1 MAADDPT
8 PEVPLPPD
16 FVEDEAPILRAPKR
30 RGSPRTDH
38 RSKPYSRRRI
48 IQYINLS
55 LALALTL
62 TAAVFAWGISEF
74 NAPGPSALA
83 QTIDLPR
90 GAGLR
95 GIAQRLQAAGVLR
108 YAKVFGLAVRI
119 SGKGR
124 ALKAGEYTFAAAISP
139 RQVMELLI
147 KGETVVHRLTIAE
160 GLQTAQIL
168 AQVAAAPALNGA
180 LLPDNAPPPPQGTLL
195 PETYHFARGDSR
207 ADLIARMQRDQTRVL
222 AEAWAS
228 RVPGLPFKTPEEAL
242 VLASIVEKETSL
254 PAERRQVAGVFVN
267 RLRRG
272 MRLQSDPTV
281 VFALSPDGPLGRALT
296 RADLKVAHPANT
308 YVHKGLPPGPICHPG
323 RAAIEAVLNPA
334 ATDEL
339 YFVADGT
346 GGHVFATTL
355 AEHNANVAKWRKLER
370 ARKAD

>member
-1 MAADDPT
+1 LAADDPT

-16 FVEDEAPILRAPKR
+16 FVEDEAPTLRAPKR

-48 IQYINLS
+48 FQYINLA

-62 TAAVFAWGISEF
+62 SGAVFAWGISQF
-74 NAPGPSALA
+74 NAPGPSVQA

-90 GAGLR
+90 GVGLR
-95 GIAQRLQAAGVLR
+95 GIAQRLQAVGVLR
-108 YAKVFGLAVRI
+108 YAKVFGIAVRV

-139 RQVMELLI
+139 KQVMETLI

-168 AQVAAAPALNGA
+168 SQLAAALALSGA
-180 LLPDNAPPPPQGTLL
+180 ALADDTPPPQGSLL

-207 ADLIARMQRDQTRVL
+207 ADLIVRMQRDQARVL
-222 AEAWAS
+222 AEAWAG

-254 PAERRQVAGVFVN
+254 PAERGHVAGVFIN
-267 RLRRG
+267 RLRRD

-281 VFALSPDGPLGRALT
+281 VFGLSPDGPLGRALT
-296 RADLKVAHPANT
+296 RADLKVDHPYNT
-308 YVHKGLPPGPICHPG
+308 YVRKGLPPGPICHPG
-323 RAAIEAVLNPA
+323 RAAIEAVLNPLV
-334 ATDEL
+334 TDDL
-339 YFVADGT
+339 YFVADGS
-346 GGHVFATTL
+346 GGHVFAATL
-355 AEHNANVAKWRKLER
+355 AEHNANVAKWRELER
-370 ARKAD
+370 ARKAK